1 MSKDEVQDVKLLEL
15 ERRLVKLEDDF
26 KEIVK
31 KLVLALI
38 AVASAIVGS
47 HQIMWL
53 STIALSFT
61 IDDYNI
67 NGNGSEP

>member
-1 MSKDEVQDVKLLEL
+1 MLDNSMSKDEVQDVKLKEL

-47 HQIMWL
+47 HQIM
-53 STIALSFT
+53 
-61 IDDYNI
+61 
-67 NGNGSEP
+67 

>member
-1 MSKDEVQDVKLLEL
+1 MKGLKRLANSMSKDEVQDVKLLEL

-47 HQIMWL
+47 HQIM
-53 STIALSFT
+53 
-61 IDDYNI
+61 
-67 NGNGSEP
+67 